1 MSSDRVQEAKGKS
14 MSEDIVQTKSMS
26 SDIAQRKLRARDSKT
41 TKSHETTE
49 YRIERKQGNNWQANS
64 TVGR

>member
-1 MSSDRVQEAKGKS
+1 MSGDRVQEAKGKS

-49 YRIERKQGNNWQANS
+49 YRIEKGTRKRLAGELYSW
-64 TVGR
+64 

>member
-14 MSEDIVQTKSMS
+14 MSVDIAQTKSMS
-26 SDIAQRKLRARDSKT
+26 SDIAQRKLRARDGKT

-49 YRIERKQGNNWQANS
+49 YRIERIEKG
-64 TVGR
+64 GGE